1 MSFDP
6 TRAAEKAKQSL
17 ALKKG
22 RNYTPRKSKLE
33 PHRHEIV
40 RMYTQGVSLEVIV
53 EHLMIEH
60 QQSVVRSTVHR
71 YLKSIGVTRYG

>member
-6 TRAAEKAKQSL
+6 IEATEKAKQSL

-22 RNYTPRKSKLE
+22 KNYTQRTSKLE

-40 RMYTQGVSLEVIV
+40 SMYTQGASLEVIV
-53 EHLMIEH
+53 EHLMIKH